1 MEEENNMMFKRKY
14 HSGIKIEYP
23 HWIKTKNIKQMV
35 CVPNKKKSIFV
46 GNFVSY
52 RMDNDRC

>member
-1 MEEENNMMFKRKY
+1 MFKQKY
-14 HSGIKIEYP
+14 HFGTKIECL
-23 HWIKTKNIKQMV
+23 WIKTKNIKQMV

-46 GNFVSY
+46 GNSDSY